1 MKVMKKIGELS
12 VTAILAVL
20 VIWGIDFYTDHRM
33 QEANQSYVAE
43 NTIGEE
49 TTAEIVPEETTPE
62 ETTPEETTADPN
74 ILYPVEYVDASATVS
89 QTFSQELAAESA
101 ILISVNDK
109 SIIYEKNAQEQLSP
123 ASTTKLMTALT
134 VLQHLNPETMIT
146 VGEEIYLIGEGSSTA
161 NLEVGDTLS
170 VRQLL
175 SGLLISSGN
184 DAAYTLAVNVGRQ
197 ELDEVVTYEEAIA
210 YFVACMNE
218 NVETMGLTN
227 THFNSPDGY
236 DADNQYISAE
246 DLAMIAYEA
255 YENEEIRTIC
265 STHSLYVKEK
275 DITWTSTNQLMNPD
289 SQYYYDK
296 AIGMKTGSTGNAG
309 KCLVSVA
316 QSGEQVYLC
325 VVLNSDDSGR
335 WLDSIALLDYGFGL

>member
-1 MKVMKKIGELS
+1 
-12 VTAILAVL
+12 
-20 VIWGIDFYTDHRM
+20 
-33 QEANQSYVAE
+33 
-43 NTIGEE
+43 
-49 TTAEIVPEETTPE
+49 
-62 ETTPEETTADPN
+62 
-74 ILYPVEYVDASATVS
+74 
-89 QTFSQELAAESA
+89 
-101 ILISVNDK
+101 
-109 SIIYEKNAQEQLSP
+109 
-123 ASTTKLMTALT
+123 
-134 VLQHLNPETMIT
+134 MIT